1 MTLEALGWDP
11 FFAGHFAAGATQGMV
26 PGRVMS
32 EHRGQYQVET
42 AQGEMPARLTGRV
55 RGQAATRE
63 HLPVVGDWLAL
74 EVLDERPP
82 QAIVR
87 GVLPRKSKLSRRE
100 PGSGRD
106 EQPLA
111 ANIDT
116 VFLTIGL
123 DGNYRVSRIE
133 RYLTFAWSS
142 GATPVV
148 LLTKADLCPE
158 RAERVRQAQAVA
170 GQAPV
175 HALSVVTGEG
185 LEALAQYLRPGHTL
199 ALLGS
204 SGVGK
209 STLIN
214 HLHGSDAQRT
224 QAVRAGDDKGRH
236 TTTHREMV
244 LFPDGGIVIDNPGMR
259 ELQLWADEEAVTDV
273 FQEIEALAAACRFRD
288 CQHEQ
293 EPGCAVRRAL
303 EDGTLDPAR
312 YDNYLGLKRE
322 LRFLAS
328 RQDQRARQ
336 EQREQSKRIAKWT
349 RQREKAGTLR

>member
-236 TTTHREMV
+236 TTTHRQLFV
-244 LFPDGGIVIDNPGMR
+244 LPSGALILDTPGLR
-259 ELQLWADEEAVTDV
+259 ELQLWDAEEGLATTFAD
-273 FQEIEALAAACRFRD
+273 IEALAARCRFAD
-288 CQHEQ
+288 CRHRH
-293 EPGCAVRRAL
+293 EPGCQVKEAIAA
-303 EDGTLDPAR
+303 GTLDAAR
-312 YDNYLGLKRE
+312 LERYRKLSHETHSAASIQEMLKTTEGRQ
-322 LRFLAS
+322 RRKLAKMF
-328 RQDQRARQ
+328 A
-336 EQREQSKRIAKWT
+336 EMSKRP
-349 RQREKAGTLR
+349 R